1 MLSHLT
7 RESRS
12 YREVRLGEAMSQ
24 EISSE
29 VTISEKSM
37 EVLIAKFIPTS
48 QYFEER
54 FNALEDKFDYKF
66 EFVQHQIAQ
75 LQEGQNALKK
85 DMDARFGDLKRD
97 VDDRL
102 EQASVS
108 LREFKQEVNGR
119 FEQVDRSMQEFKRDV
134 DKRFEQVDKRFEQ
147 VDKRFEQVDKRF
159 EQVDKRFEQV
169 DKRFEQVDQRFNSI
183 ELKLDKL
190 LDKVD
195 TKIDKGLMESRT
207 TSIKLFTFAMTF
219 SAISMAALIGKLA
232 DLF

>member
-1 MLSHLT
+1 
-7 RESRS
+7 
-12 YREVRLGEAMSQ
+12 MSQ
-24 EISSE
+24 EMSSE

-54 FNALEDKFDYKF
+54 FNALEDKF

-75 LQEGQNALKK
+75 IQEGQNALKK

-119 FEQVDRSMQEFKRDV
+119 FEQVD
-134 DKRFEQVDKRFEQ
+134 
-147 VDKRFEQVDKRF
+147 
-159 EQVDKRFEQV
+159 
-169 DKRFEQVDQRFNSI
+169 KRFEQVDQRFNSI
-183 ELKLDKL
+183 EHKLDKL
-190 LDKVD
+190 LDKID
-195 TKIDKGLMESRT
+195 TKIDKGLLKSRT

-219 SAISMAALIGKLA
+219 SAISMAALIAKLA